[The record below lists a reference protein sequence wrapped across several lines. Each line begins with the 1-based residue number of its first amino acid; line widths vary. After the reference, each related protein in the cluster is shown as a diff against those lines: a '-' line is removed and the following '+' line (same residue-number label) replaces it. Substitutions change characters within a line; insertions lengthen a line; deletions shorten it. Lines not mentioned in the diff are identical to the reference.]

1 MEPNQEVKNMA
12 AAMALVAAVAFGFNA
27 LVVPNT
33 DRNFIAL
40 ALGLLLVAVLLWIWV
55 RRDALAEKRGQAI
68 KAAQDAARHAEALA
82 KQAREQAEAAL
93 ESAAAKDEPDDLCK
107 IDGIGPVYQQLL
119 RDAGLETFADIA
131 SRSQAELAAI
141 IKAAGKPRPASI
153 ETWAEQAAYA
163 AKGDWEGLQKFQDSL
178 DSGRRP

>member
-1 MEPNQEVKNMA
+1 MA
-12 AAMALVAAVAFGFNA
+12 AAMALVAAVAFGFNV

-33 DRNFIAL
+33 DRNFIAW
-40 ALGLLLVAVLLWIWV
+40 ALGLLLVAVLFWIWA
-55 RRDALAEKRGQAI
+55 RRDALAEKRGQAM
-68 KAAQDAARHAEALA
+68 KAAQEAARHAEALA
-82 KQAREQAEAAL
+82 KQAREQAEAEL

-119 RDAGLETFADIA
+119 RDAGLKTFADIA
-131 SRSQAELAAI
+131 SRSQAELTAI
-141 IKAAGKPRPASI
+141 VQAAGKTRPASI

-163 AKGDWEGLQKFQDSL
+163 AKGDWEGLRKFQDSL

>member
-1 MEPNQEVKNMA
+1 MA
-12 AAMALVAAVAFGFNA
+12 AAMALVAAVAFGFNV
-27 LVVPNT
+27 LVVPNA
-33 DRNFIAL
+33 DRNFIAW
-40 ALGLLLVAVLLWIWV
+40 ALGLLLMAVLLWIWA
-55 RRDALAEKRGQAI
+55 RRDALAEKRGQAM
-68 KAAQDAARHAEALA
+68 KAAQEAARHAEALA

-131 SRSQAELAAI
+131 SRSQAELTAI
-141 IKAAGKPRPASI
+141 VQAAGKPRPASI

-163 AKGDWEGLQKFQDSL
+163 AKGDWEGLRKFQDSL

>member
-1 MEPNQEVKNMA
+1 MA
-12 AAMALVAAVAFGFNA
+12 AAMALVAAVAFGFNV

-55 RRDALAEKRGQAI
+55 RRDALAEKRGQAM